1 MPYCSL
7 RSGAELHAREALDHQ
22 RVADILGDWREEV
35 LYRRKDGKSIR
46 LYVTTFPTSHRFWSL
61 MEDPCYRN
69 SVAAENAGY
78 NVCPEPSFY
87 FGPDLRGHGVWFRG
101 CYIP

>member
-1 MPYCSL
+1 MNNGSKGNPCL
-7 RSGAELHAREALDHQ
+7 T
-22 RVADILGDWREEV
+22 ADILGDWREEV
-35 LYRRKDGKSIR
+35 ILRKADNSGLRVYVSTETTPYRFH
-46 LYVTTFPTSHRFWSL
+46 TL

-87 FGPDLRGHGVWFRG
+87 FGPDLRGRGVWFRG
-101 CYIP
+101 GFIP